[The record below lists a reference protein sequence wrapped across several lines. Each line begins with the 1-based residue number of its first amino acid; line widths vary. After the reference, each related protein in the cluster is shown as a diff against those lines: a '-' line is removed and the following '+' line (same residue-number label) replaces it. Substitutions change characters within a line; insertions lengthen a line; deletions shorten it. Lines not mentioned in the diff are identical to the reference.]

1 MANTANHTSSM
12 VLIKVT
18 PMPSSGESLY
28 MVMIVF
34 LMKKFI
40 RGYFAIVWDAR
51 WSHTTFLTSF
61 PVSLNNQ
68 KNQFYCGFTG
78 KLLIR
83 ILLDYSCNKLNGSI
97 LANASLRYTCPVVL
111 QENILNF

>member
-12 VLIKVT
+12 ALIKVT

-51 WSHTTFLTSF
+51 WSPTIFLTSF
-61 PVSLNNQ
+61 PVSSNNQ

-83 ILLDYSCNKLNGSI
+83 IVLGYSCYKLTLSI
-97 LANASLRYTCPVVL
+97 LANASLRYTFPVIL
-111 QENILNF
+111 RENILNF